1 MPKLKVVSSFVV
13 RILLWGGA

>member
-13 RILLWGGA
+13 RILSWGGA